1 MFVVIV
7 NLKSTMKRLS
17 IIIICF
23 IGVVSSSIALESKFL
38 EVTIGLEDSSVRYD
52 GSYRKIS
59 YPMGDVPAD
68 TGVCSDVIIRAY
80 RGIDIDLQKL
90 VHEDMKKNF
99 SIYPKNWGLST
110 TDRNIDHRR
119 VPNLKVFFERY
130 GKTLKVTDNPD
141 DYKPGDLVTWNLRAS
156 GSLPHIGIV
165 TDLYSEDSKLPLIMH
180 NIGGGQVLEDML
192 FDYKITGHYRYGI
205 D

>member
-1 MFVVIV
+1 MRLIFFFTIITIV
-7 NLKSTMKRLS
+7 LVT
-17 IIIICF
+17 
-23 IGVVSSSIALESKFL
+23 SSFALESKFL

-68 TGVCSDVIIRAY
+68 TGVCTDVIIRAY

-119 VPNLKVFFERY
+119 VPNLKVFFKRH

-141 DYKPGDLVTWNLRAS
+141 DYKPGDLVTWNLRAN

-165 TDLYSEDSKLPLIMH
+165 TDLYSKDSKLPLIMH

-192 FDYKITGHYRYGI
+192 FDYKITGHYRYAI

>member
-1 MFVVIV
+1 M
-7 NLKSTMKRLS
+7 KSL
-17 IIIICF
+17 IILISF
-23 IGVVSSSIALESKFL
+23 LVGLVTYSFALESKFL
-38 EVTIGLEDSSVRYD
+38 EATISLENSIVRYD

-80 RGIDIDLQKL
+80 RGIDIDLQKF

-99 SIYPKNWGLST
+99 SMYPKNWGLST

-119 VPNLKVFFERY
+119 VPNLQVFFKRH
-130 GKTLKVTDNPD
+130 GKTFKVTENPD

-180 NIGGGQVLEDML
+180 NIGRGQVLEDML

>member
-1 MFVVIV
+1 MKSLIILITFLIGLV
-7 NLKSTMKRLS
+7 N
-17 IIIICF
+17 
-23 IGVVSSSIALESKFL
+23 SSFALESKFL
-38 EVTIGLEDSSVRYD
+38 EATIGLENSSVRYD

-119 VPNLKVFFERY
+119 VPNLKVFFKRH

-141 DYKPGDLVTWNLRAS
+141 DYKPGNLVTWNLRAS
-156 GSLPHIGIV
+156 GSLPHIGVV
-165 TDLYSEDSKLPLIMH
+165 TDLYSKDSKLPLIMH

-192 FDYKITGHYRYGI
+192 FDYKITGHYRYAI

>member
-1 MFVVIV
+1 MKSLIILISFFVVLV
-7 NLKSTMKRLS
+7 NY
-17 IIIICF
+17 CF
-23 IGVVSSSIALESKFL
+23 ALESKFL
-38 EVTIGLEDSSVRYD
+38 EATINLKNSSVRYD

-68 TGVCSDVIIRAY
+68 TGVCSDVVIRAY
-80 RGIDIDLQKL
+80 REIDIDLQKL
-90 VHEDMKKNF
+90 VHEDMKRNF

-119 VPNLKVFFERY
+119 VPNLKVFFKRH
-130 GKTLKVTDNPD
+130 GTTLKVTDNPD

>member
-1 MFVVIV
+1 MK
-7 NLKSTMKRLS
+7 NL
-17 IIIICF
+17 IILITF
-23 IGVVSSSIALESKFL
+23 LIGLVFPCLALETKFL

-68 TGVCSDVIIRAY
+68 TGVCSDVVIRAY
-80 RGIDIDLQKL
+80 REIDIDLQKL
-90 VHEDMKKNF
+90 VHEDTKKNF
-99 SIYPKNWGLST
+99 SIYPKNWELST

-119 VPNLKVFFERY
+119 VPNLKTFFKRH

-141 DYKPGDLVTWNLRAS
+141 DYKPGNLVTWNLRAS

-180 NIGGGQVLEDML
+180 NIGEGQVLEDML
-192 FDYKITGHYRYGI
+192 FDYKITGHYRYAI

>member
-1 MFVVIV
+1 M
-7 NLKSTMKRLS
+7 KSL
-17 IIIICF
+17 IILISF
-23 IGVVSSSIALESKFL
+23 LVGLVTYSFALESKFL
-38 EVTIGLEDSSVRYD
+38 EATISLENSIVRYD

-80 RGIDIDLQKL
+80 RGIDIDLQKF

-99 SIYPKNWGLST
+99 SMYPKNWGLST

-119 VPNLKVFFERY
+119 VPNLQVFFKRH
-130 GKTLKVTDNPD
+130 GKTLKITDNPD
-141 DYKPGDLVTWNLRAS
+141 DYKPGDLVTWNLRTN

-165 TDLYSEDSKLPLIMH
+165 TDLYSEYSKLPLIMH
-180 NIGGGQVLEDML
+180 NIGGGQVLEDIL
-192 FDYKITGHYRYGI
+192 FDYKITGHFRYGL

>member
-1 MFVVIV
+1 
-7 NLKSTMKRLS
+7 MKS
-17 IIIICF
+17 IIII
-23 IGVVSSSIALESKFL
+23 ISIFFGLIVPSFALESKFL
-38 EVTIGLEDSSVRYD
+38 EAAIDLEDSSVRYD
-52 GSYRKIS
+52 GSYRKID
-59 YPMGDVPAD
+59 YPLGDVPAD

-80 RGIDIDLQKL
+80 RGFYIDLQKL

-141 DYKPGDLVTWNLRAS
+141 DYIPGDLVTWNLRAS

-165 TDLYSEDSKLPLIMH
+165 TDLYSEESNLPLIMH

-192 FDYKITGHYRYGI
+192 FDYKITGHYRYAI

>member
-1 MFVVIV
+1 M
-7 NLKSTMKRLS
+7 KSL
-17 IIIICF
+17 IILISF
-23 IGVVSSSIALESKFL
+23 LVGLVTYSFALESKFL
-38 EVTIGLEDSSVRYD
+38 EATIDLENSNVRYD

-59 YPMGDVPAD
+59 YPMGDVPAN

-90 VHEDMKKNF
+90 VHEDMKRNF

-119 VPNLKVFFERY
+119 VPNLKVFFKRH
-130 GKTLKVTDNPD
+130 GKTLKITDNPD
-141 DYKPGDLVTWNLRAS
+141 DYKPGNLVTWNLNTS

-165 TDLYSEDSKLPLIMH
+165 TDLYAKQSKLPLIMH
-180 NIGGGQVLEDML
+180 IIGVGQVLEDIL
-192 FDYKITGHYRYGI
+192 FDYKITGHFRYGL

>member
-1 MFVVIV
+1 MKSLIILISFFVGLV
-7 NLKSTMKRLS
+7 TY
-17 IIIICF
+17 CF
-23 IGVVSSSIALESKFL
+23 ALESKFL
-38 EVTIGLEDSSVRYD
+38 EATISLKNSSVRYD

-68 TGVCSDVIIRAY
+68 TGVCSDVVIRAY
-80 RGIDIDLQKL
+80 REIDIDLQKL
-90 VHEDMKKNF
+90 VHEDMKRNF
-99 SIYPKNWGLST
+99 SIYPNNWGLST

-119 VPNLKVFFERY
+119 VPNLKVFFKRH

-141 DYKPGDLVTWNLRAS
+141 DYKPGNLVTWNLRAS

-165 TDLYSEDSKLPLIMH
+165 TDLYSKDSKLPLIMH

-192 FDYKITGHYRYGI
+192 FDYKITGHFRYGL

>member
-1 MFVVIV
+1 
-7 NLKSTMKRLS
+7 MKS
-17 IIIICF
+17 IIII
-23 IGVVSSSIALESKFL
+23 ISIFFGLIVPSFALESKFL
-38 EVTIGLEDSSVRYD
+38 EAAIGLEDSSVRYD
-52 GSYRKIS
+52 GSYRKID
-59 YPMGDVPAD
+59 YPLGDVPAD
-68 TGVCSDVIIRAY
+68 RGVCSDVIIRAY

-119 VPNLKVFFERY
+119 VPNLKVFFKRH

-165 TDLYSEDSKLPLIMH
+165 TDLYSEESNLPLIMH

-192 FDYKITGHYRYGI
+192 FDYKITGHYRYAI